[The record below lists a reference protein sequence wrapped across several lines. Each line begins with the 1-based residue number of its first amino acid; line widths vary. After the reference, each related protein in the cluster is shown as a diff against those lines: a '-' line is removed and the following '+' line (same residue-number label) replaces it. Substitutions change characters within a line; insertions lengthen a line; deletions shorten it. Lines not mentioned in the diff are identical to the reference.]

1 MKILILAD
9 GIFPFVVGGMQRHSA
24 NLAKFMTLRG
34 HEVTLVHGVSHKGE
48 VPSER
53 QVREALSLE
62 NAANFKSIALRFP
75 SPGFMPGHY
84 LKESYLF
91 SIQVYNK
98 VKDDLNSFDFVYAK
112 GFCAWHMLSLKRK
125 GQKMP
130 PIGVKFHGYE
140 MFQPPV
146 SFKAR
151 FQHMLLQGPVKW
163 NTVNADFVFSY
174 GAKIT
179 GIVKKLGVADSK
191 ILEVPT
197 GIDQKWF
204 CDSVS
209 NAKPPV
215 KFLFLG
221 RFERRKGVEE
231 LNEALSNMR
240 DLGGYEFH
248 FIGPIPASKKLNFP
262 QVTYHGQITDML
274 EMQRIMDTCDVLV
287 VPSHSEGMPNVILEG
302 MARGLAVLATDVG
315 AVSVQV
321 DDRCGWLIAPSR
333 VEVLEDQLR
342 RIVDADLEL
351 ISAKKKAA
359 RAKVEQQFGWS
370 QIAEIID
377 EKLSQV
383 L

>member
-34 HEVTLVHGVSHKGE
+34 HEITLVHAVPHNSA

-53 QVREALSLE
+53 EVREALGLE
-62 NAANFKSIALRFP
+62 QAANFKSIAMRFP

-84 LKESYLF
+84 LKESYQL
-91 SIQVYNK
+91 SIEMYRR
-98 VKDDLNSFDFVYAK
+98 VKPDLSSFDFVYAK
-112 GFCAWHMLSLKRK
+112 GFCAWHMLAQKRK
-125 GQKMP
+125 GEKMP

-151 FQHMLLQGPVKW
+151 FQHLLLQGPVKW
-163 NTVNADFVFSY
+163 NTLQADFVFSY

-179 GIVKKLGVADSK
+179 DIVKRLGVAEKK
-191 ILEVPT
+191 IIEVPT

-204 CDSVS
+204 CEHSGRVH
-209 NAKPPV
+209 APLR
-215 KFLFLG
+215 FLFLG

-231 LNEALSNMR
+231 LNLALSAMR
-240 DLGGYEFH
+240 DVPGFEMH
-248 FIGPIPASKKLNFP
+248 FIGPIPASKKLAMS
-262 QVTYHGQITDML
+262 QVVYHGQLT
-274 EMQRIMDTCDVLV
+274 EMDAMQKIMDTCDVLV

-321 DDRCGWLIAPSR
+321 DETCGWLISPSDAPM
-333 VEVLEDQLR
+333 LENQLR
-342 RIVDADLEL
+342 AIVHERPEVVE
-351 ISAKKKAA
+351 AKKLGAL
-359 RAKVEQQFGWS
+359 RKVREEFAWS
-370 QIAEIID
+370 NIAEIID
-377 EKLSQV
+377 KKLSQV